1 MVSRLFKRCVVG
13 VLLLATLGL
22 AGCTTVVW
30 ETAKKLRESRAGDA
44 QFTDTKIS
52 VNLMSGLAEKDMG
65 LFMDVNADVWESRVL
80 LTGTVTDASIRQEV
94 VRKVRADKRI
104 VKIYDEI
111 QVVSAARQAQQREL
125 AKPHNTSHKNGS
137 PAAENDLWVET
148 KIAAQLVSAPN
159 VVSVNYRW
167 RSVRNILYVIGRA
180 GSRQE
185 LSQVLGIIKATDGV
199 TRVKSFVELQPA

>member
-1 MVSRLFKRCVVG
+1 MVSRTFKRCVVWG
-13 VLLLATLGL
+13 VLLATLGL

-104 VKIYDEI
+104 AKIYDEI

-125 AKPHNTSHKNGS
+125 AKSQTTPRKNASPGS
-137 PAAENDLWVET
+137 ENDLWLET

-180 GSRQE
+180 SSKQE
-185 LSQVLGIIKATDGV
+185 LAQVLGIIKATDGV
-199 TRVKSFVELQPA
+199 ARVKSFVELQPA